1 MTASLRPG
9 LTSNLSEGIPVS
21 TALILID
28 IQNDYFPGGKMELSG
43 SLPASLNGRR
53 ILSLFRANQLPVVHV
68 QHISVRP
75 GATFFIPGTT
85 GVEVHE
91 NVKPLPGETIIEKNF
106 PNSFRQTRLLD
117 HLREVGITRL
127 AIAGMM
133 THMCV
138 EATTRAAFDLGFE
151 CTLIHDACA
160 TRSLSFG
167 DSTVPAEQVQISFL
181 AALNGLYAKVISCD
195 EFTGVFKA

>member
-1 MTASLRPG
+1 M
-9 LTSNLSEGIPVS
+9 S

-28 IQNDYFPGGKMELSG
+28 IQNDYFPGGKMELSE
-43 SLPASLNGRR
+43 SLAASLKARD
-53 ILSLFRANQLPVVHV
+53 LLTFFRKNQLRVIHV
-68 QHISVRP
+68 QHLSVRP

-85 GVEVHE
+85 GAAIHE
-91 NVKPLPGETIIEKNF
+91 NVRPLPAETLIEKNF

-117 HLREVGITRL
+117 HLRETGTTSL
-127 AIAGMM
+127 TIAGMM

-167 DSTVPAEQVQISFL
+167 NNTVSAEQVQTSFL
-181 AALNGLYAKVISCD
+181 AALNGLYAKILSCD
-195 EFTGVFKA
+195 EFTGGFKP